1 MSLSTVHSVKLN
13 IYTVKKKA
21 PILSPF
27 DTILLPTEKW
37 YKPLAQSAGDKDQVP
52 GFVSVSV
59 AAAGRDPLEWQG
71 HPCSCAFPLCVLSAS
86 RSSWKKE
93 QFSFQ
98 IHPLQLLFVLG
109 MDNGMVSRF
118 IMTKTLLVFCISMAL
133 SSHFG

>member
-13 IYTVKKKA
+13 IYTVKKKKA

-59 AAAGRDPLEWQG
+59 AAAGRDIRVHVRFPFVCFQPQDQVGRKSSFPSKFIRSNYYSYWEWTMAW
-71 HPCSCAFPLCVLSAS
+71 CLDLS
-86 RSSWKKE
+86 
-93 QFSFQ
+93 
-98 IHPLQLLFVLG
+98 
-109 MDNGMVSRF
+109 
-118 IMTKTLLVFCISMAL
+118 
-133 SSHFG
+133 